1 MKSLLPG
8 LAVCAVAATAALLI
22 NLWVPV
28 LSALLI
34 AIVLGMLVG
43 NLLPLPSPCAPGVA
57 YSAKRLLRIG
67 VVLLGLQVSLADIAG
82 LGWGMVGVVIG
93 VVTLTFTLT
102 LLIGRLLG
110 LSTSATLLVASG
122 FSICGA
128 AAVAAC
134 DGVIDTKDE
143 EVASALAQVVLFG
156 TAMIAVIPVLSG
168 LLGLSEHQAG
178 LWAGSSVHEVA
189 QVVAAAGI
197 IGPAALAVAVIVK
210 LARVVLLAPV
220 MAVLAVWQRRRHD
233 ADSASAG
240 VRPPLVPLFV
250 VGFLVAVVVASLGIV
265 PAPALSVIKI
275 VQTLLLSAA
284 MFALGTGVNVR
295 KLLGMGGRPILL
307 GASATVIITLLGLGG
322 VLLTTT

>member
-8 LAVCAVAATAALLI
+8 LAVCAVAATAAVLI

-28 LSALLI
+28 LSALLV
-34 AIVLGMLVG
+34 AILLGMLVG
-43 NLLPLPSPCAPGVA
+43 NLTPLPQTAAPGVA
-57 YSAKRLLRIG
+57 YSSKRLLRIG
-67 VVLLGLQVSLADIAG
+67 VVLLGLQVSLGDIAG
-82 LGWGMVGVVIG
+82 LGWGMVAVVIA
-93 VVTLTFTLT
+93 VVGLTFILT
-102 LLIGRLLG
+102 LLIGRALG
-110 LSTSATLLVASG
+110 LSTPATLLVASG

-134 DGVIDTKDE
+134 DGVIDARDE

-168 LLGLSEHQAG
+168 VLGLSEHQAG

-197 IGPAALAVAVIVK
+197 IGPAALSVAVVVK

-220 MAVLAVWQRRRHD
+220 MAALSLWQRRRHD
-233 ADSASAG
+233 AGAG
-240 VRPPLVPLFV
+240 AGTRPPLVPLFV
-250 VGFLVAVVVASLGIV
+250 LGFLAAVVVASLGV
-265 PAPALSVIKI
+265 LPANVLAAVKVL
-275 VQTLLLSAA
+275 QTLLLSAA

-295 KLLGMGGRPILL
+295 KLLGMGGRPIAL
-307 GASATVIITLLGLGG
+307 GASATVIVTLLGLGG
-322 VLLTTT
+322 VLLTTR